1 VRKVTEVNTCTI
13 VINDSILSYI
23 AIVNHEGYVMKEPQT
38 TSDQEIETA
47 SLSAAQRIEILAN
60 LILEII
66 DEETRLDGH
75 AEQSC

>member
-1 VRKVTEVNTCTI
+1 
-13 VINDSILSYI
+13 
-23 AIVNHEGYVMKEPQT
+23 MKEPQT